1 MAASKTLMNVKK
13 AETAP
18 ALDRVLK
25 VLGSE
30 QMKETTAPIAA
41 KPMVQTLCADPGQY
55 QWAKNDKMIRT
66 RHRVQIASNC

>member
-1 MAASKTLMNVKK
+1 MAASKTLRNVKK

-30 QMKETTAPIAA
+30 QKKETTAPIAA
-41 KPMVQTLCADPGQY
+41 KPTVQTVCAGSGQY
-55 QWAKNDKMIRT
+55 
-66 RHRVQIASNC
+66 

>member
-13 AETAP
+13 AEAAP

-30 QMKETTAPIAA
+30 QMKETVAPIAA
-41 KPMVQTLCADPGQY
+41 KPMVQMLCAG
-55 QWAKNDKMIRT
+55 
-66 RHRVQIASNC
+66 SG

>member
-1 MAASKTLMNVKK
+1 MYPLGWSSAPAKMAASKTLMNVKK
-13 AETAP
+13 AEAAP

-41 KPMVQTLCADPGQY
+41 KPMVQTLCADSGQY
-55 QWAKNDKMIRT
+55 
-66 RHRVQIASNC
+66 